1 MKTRQILLVMAF
13 ALLLAACNSRQKAPS
28 DEVEK
33 EEAVV
38 DSQSVGNCYDQLVI
52 AEALVEVDPDFSST
66 DDYTKA
72 RENYDSIM
80 GIYLKD
86 LDENEAAIRKLEV
99 AKKAINTHGRYFAT
113 HTDEMQKPVNQRLMA
128 TYGRMLKEIQMTIV
142 TLKLTDSQKAR
153 VDSINN
159 N

>member
-1 MKTRQILLVMAF
+1 MLVMAF
-13 ALLLAACNSRQKAPS
+13 ALLLAACNSRQKAPA

-86 LDENEAAIRKLEV
+86 LDERGCHKKTRGGEEGHKHPRTIFRHSYRRDAKTRKPKAHGYIRQDAERDTDDYRDIEAHRQPKGPGGLD
-99 AKKAINTHGRYFAT
+99 K
-113 HTDEMQKPVNQRLMA
+113 
-128 TYGRMLKEIQMTIV
+128 
-142 TLKLTDSQKAR
+142 
-153 VDSINN
+153 
-159 N
+159 